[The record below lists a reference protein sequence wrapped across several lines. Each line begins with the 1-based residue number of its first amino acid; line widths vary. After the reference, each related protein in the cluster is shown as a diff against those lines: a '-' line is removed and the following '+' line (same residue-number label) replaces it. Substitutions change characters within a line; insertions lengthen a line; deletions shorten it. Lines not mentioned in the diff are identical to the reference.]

1 MIDLSC
7 YHAILTMYL
16 ANQKYLNIMTNQPVG
31 YLRMEDQE
39 EFEAW
44 ERSEVKRREQES
56 NDAIKALKAK
66 NGKDYF
72 APDYNQQE
80 ASFRNTNAFNY

>member
-1 MIDLSC
+1 
-7 YHAILTMYL
+7 
-16 ANQKYLNIMTNQPVG
+16 MTTQIKG
-31 YLRMEDQE
+31 YVHDYQQE

-44 ERSEVKRREQES
+44 ERSEVARREKES

-72 APDYNQQE
+72 SPSYDQQE
-80 ASFRNTNAFNY
+80 ASFRNSNAFNY